1 MSYYTLRNGLEKI
14 VVKKNSKI
22 YQIGFKN
29 LTQARSVMY
38 NINPY
43 KNITYLPGIVRQT
56 EDLNFDNCGRIIIPK
71 ADKMLYDSIVDSH
84 LHIVNVLEKDFLK
97 HITIKSGIIIPYKVL
112 IEDTDDIIF
121 NAFMF
126 EKTT

>member
-1 MSYYTLRNGLEKI
+1 MSYYTLRNGLNKI
-14 VVKKNSKI
+14 VVEKNNKI

-43 KNITYLPGIVRQT
+43 KRITYLPGIIRQT

-71 ADKMLYDSIVDSH
+71 ADKVLYDSIVDSH

-112 IEDTDDIIF
+112 IEDSDDIIF

-126 EKTT
+126 EKNT

>member
-14 VVKKNSKI
+14 VVKKNNKV
-22 YQIGFKN
+22 YHIGFKN

-43 KNITYLPGIVRQT
+43 KKITYLPGIIRQI
-56 EDLNFDNCGRIIIPK
+56 EDMNFDNCGRIIIPK
-71 ADKMLYDSIVDSH
+71 ADKALYDSIVDSH
-84 LHIVNVLEKDFLK
+84 LHVINMYEKDFLK
-97 HITIKSGIIIPYKVL
+97 HITTKSGVIIPYKVL
-112 IEDTDDIIF
+112 IEDPDDIIF
-121 NAFMF
+121 SAFMF